1 MNSEQ
6 VEKKL
11 FELRKELL
19 RLNSQRASGTN
30 IENPGAVKSI
40 RKDIARMLTLK
51 NNSLR
56 EVINKQWTYVQNVV
70 CLESFVSVRL

>member
-1 MNSEQ
+1 MKKHQIKQMNSEQ

-56 EVINKQWTYVQNVV
+56 EVINKQ
-70 CLESFVSVRL
+70 